1 MNYDNDDNREYS
13 ENLDRYVEEEMLKH
27 YGRNVMYNSV
37 QPQQPP
43 SSYKRIHSKGFFF
56 VMSIICAVLFLTGV
70 GVLSGVIFSSGVPV
84 NGTISS
90 LSENS
95 NVSSIIESS
104 EVSSKESVSSNPEVS
119 SNESVSSK
127 PEVSSNES
135 VSSSSEVSSNESVSS
150 KPEVSSKENV
160 SSNPEV
166 SSMESI
172 ESSDDNMRS
181 RPEYYSLPEITEES
195 ADIPHREYTS
205 SPNNTVTTGRRL
217 RAGTGVVLII
227 MSFVSAVWL
236 YKLRE
241 SEEEKL

>member
-1 MNYDNDDNREYS
+1 
-13 ENLDRYVEEEMLKH
+13 
-27 YGRNVMYNSV
+27 
-37 QPQQPP
+37 
-43 SSYKRIHSKGFFF
+43 
-56 VMSIICAVLFLTGV
+56 
-70 GVLSGVIFSSGVPV
+70 
-84 NGTISS
+84 
-90 LSENS
+90 
-95 NVSSIIESS
+95 
-104 EVSSKESVSSNPEVS
+104 
-119 SNESVSSK
+119 
-127 PEVSSNES
+127 
-135 VSSSSEVSSNESVSS
+135 
-150 KPEVSSKENV
+150 
-160 SSNPEV
+160 
-166 SSMESI
+166 MESI

>member
-43 SSYKRIHSKGFFF
+43 SSYKRIHSKGFFS

-104 EVSSKESVSSNPEVS
+104 EVSSKESVSSNP
-119 SNESVSSK
+119 
-127 PEVSSNES
+127 
-135 VSSSSEVSSNESVSS
+135 EVSSNESVSS